1 MKTLM
6 SRARTGAVP
15 EELRIIAREEG
26 IPTERLRDRLASG
39 KIVVLRNKKRGNVRI
54 VGVGEGLRTKVNV
67 NVGTSPSIVDLGME
81 VEKVRVAV
89 EYGADSIMDLSTG
102 GDLDNIRRKLLE
114 ESRPLP
120 FGTVPIYQ
128 AYIEGV
134 RTKRGLPDEDDFI
147 KILERHLEDGV
158 DFMTIHAGI
167 TLELAKRALKSN
179 RIEPIVSRGG
189 SMLTV
194 WMLENNNENP
204 YYTNWNYILELF
216 AEYDAVISLGDALRP
231 GALVDALDHLQIGEL
246 IVNAKLLR
254 RAREEGVQ
262 VMVEGPGH
270 VPLDKI
276 AIDVKLM
283 KTLTDG
289 APYYVLGPIVTDTS
303 IGYDHISAAIGAAI
317 AAADGADLICY
328 LTPAE
333 HLSLPTPEQV
343 REGLIAAKIAAHAGD
358 IVKLGSRAVSRDI
371 EISRYKTKLQWDKV
385 ISLSIDSKRAR
396 EIYEQYGVKVPACNM
411 CGDLCVFLLLS
422 KYLKKKNRS
431 LNIR

>member
-1 MKTLM
+1 M

-358 IVKLGSRAVSRDI
+358 IVKLGSRAVGRDI